1 MTEFLLAALSFPAV
15 IFTTLLGIAL
25 GYWSMVVVGVLGP
38 DALDG
43 VVDGVLDGAVEGTAA
58 LTAPAESQQ
67 QSDPGALVLQ
77 PPKPG
82 WLAKYQLRRVPAT
95 LSISLFVLFGWGL
108 THVTTLTAGAMLDAL
123 VSRWIWGSG
132 AMLLASLIS
141 LRLTSWAIIPLAPFF
156 ASNHSV
162 TNDQLVGEIARVQTI
177 RVNRKVG
184 QATVT
189 TPGGSLNVTIRADEA
204 LGLTK
209 DDRVM
214 LISYDP
220 EQQAFEAVR
229 LDDMLPSETTSALE
243 SLPPPPNHV

>member
-25 GYWSMVVVGVLGP
+25 GYWSLVVVGVLGP

-58 LTAPAESQQ
+58 LTAPAEPNQQ
-67 QSDPGALVLQ
+67 PEPGALVL

-82 WLAKYQLRRVPAT
+82 ALAKYQLRRVPAT
-95 LSISLFVLFGWGL
+95 ISISLFVLFGWGL

-132 AMLLASLIS
+132 SMLLASLIS

-156 ASNHSV
+156 ASHPSV

-189 TPGGSLNVTIRADEA
+189 TPGGSLNITIRADEA

-214 LISYDP
+214 LVSYDP

-229 LDDMLPSETTSALE
+229 LDDMLPSEAASSP
-243 SLPPPPNHV
+243 SL